1 MKIPN
6 KNEFKPKINKNSLRL
21 LSKGNASKSRSN
33 SSSRAES
40 LILKGKEYD
49 IKKEK

>member
-21 LSKGNASKSRSN
+21 LSKGNAKSRSN